1 MKKIQSYYLSRKT
14 AIVRLSTVIII
25 SFLSSMIN
33 PDTDYKLWFGLSGM
47 ICLVLLYIFRL
58 FWKCYDSGKFST
70 LFSTQDLITRDIVI
84 KYSTILL
91 LYIILELVAISV
103 LFDNMINCYIIVS
116 VMLLIAM
123 IVDSVLYFFSN
134 KLSKCKK

>member
-1 MKKIQSYYLSRKT
+1 MKKIHSYYLSRKT

-25 SFLSSMIN
+25 SFLSALIN

-47 ICLVLLYIFRL
+47 LCLLLLFIFRL
-58 FWKCYDSGKFST
+58 FWKGYDDGKFSA
-70 LFSTQDLITRDIVI
+70 LFSNQDLIARDIVI

-103 LFDNMINCYIIVS
+103 LFDSMINYYIIVS
-116 VMLLIAM
+116 VMLLFAM
-123 IVDSVLYFFSN
+123 IADSVLYFFSN
-134 KLSKCKK
+134 KHNT

>member
-134 KLSKCKK
+134 KLSKCEK

>member
-47 ICLVLLYIFRL
+47 LCLVLLYIFRL
-58 FWKCYDSGKFST
+58 FWKCYDNGKFST
-70 LFSTQDLITRDIVI
+70 LFSPQDLITRDTVI

-116 VMLLIAM
+116 LMLLIAM

-134 KLSKCKK
+134 KLSI

>member
-1 MKKIQSYYLSRKT
+1 MKKIQSYYLSRNT

-134 KLSKCKK
+134 KLSKCEK